1 MFLKSIELRGFKSFA
16 YKTELLFKS
25 GVTSIVGPNGS
36 GKSNIADAVKW
47 VLGEQSVKSL
57 RGGKMEDVIFAGT
70 QFRKPVG
77 LAQVSMLL
85 DNSDRKLPID
95 YSDVTITRRLFRSGE
110 SEYFINNTQCRLKD
124 IQELFMDTGI
134 GKEGYSIIGQ
144 GKIEAVLSG
153 KPQERRN
160 LIEEAAGIVKYKYR
174 KEEAQKKLSNTD
186 ENLIR
191 INDILETYEE
201 RYEPLKIQSDKG
213 IEFVKL
219 SEELKKK
226 EINYIIF
233 SIDSIK
239 DKVDKINENLI
250 EVNNKIAILVLS
262 SNNNKSDLQK
272 LNDSIEKLDF
282 KNSIDK
288 QKLFDFKTKHNN
300 TNSENDL
307 LNEKM
312 GNINS
317 NRKKAQLEISILY
330 DKKQML
336 NEQKNNNDT
345 SIAKSKEKQAL
356 LEAEINDLNIKLNS
370 INKLAES
377 ELSILKDSKEKQI
390 DYLSEIS
397 NCKND
402 MVIIKNEIRNLD
414 LKVESIKTSFT
425 LYSENLAINEKK
437 LISFEKKIIEIK
449 SQIKKY
455 NDLIENNKYSIVQK
469 DLQLSKL
476 DQKSKNLN
484 VIISKMEAQNNML
497 ENLEMHHEGY
507 NRTVKALMQHIKSGE
522 IKVNDQNCTLLGDI
536 ITVKKEF
543 ETAMEISLGS
553 SISDMIT
560 SDDNTAK
567 NLIQC
572 LKEKKLGRATFLPL
586 NTITPKYISNIKSF
600 ENFDGYLG
608 IAAQLVEFKPVYK
621 NAILYVLGRT
631 IISSNMDSAL
641 LIAKAA
647 KFSFKVVTLS
657 GDTVNA
663 GGSLTGGSST
673 FKSTKVI
680 GRKREIIE
688 IAQNILKTK
697 NELEKLNLNIVDNKE
712 ETKLLERTCINLK
725 DSIYSSNVELAKIS
739 VAYKAIEEDNKKIH
753 QSRKISIEEKEN
765 INLLLKNSKEKV
777 EHTEIVS
784 KKLSIKAEENSA
796 LIVDK
801 ENNLTAGNESMSL
814 VSEELT
820 KIKINKAHLDEIVLN
835 SSNQCNRIAYEIK
848 ELEIKLRRIHGE
860 NAELETDI
868 TKYVNQLE
876 SNKEK
881 LVIYQQSIILF
892 EKVVNEYSIYR
903 IKLKQQITIKSS
915 EIENES
921 PILSRKESEL
931 NRYNINLAKYETEN
945 EVLFKKLNEELELT
959 YAQALMFRSEI
970 LNLEDYKA
978 DILTLKNKISKLGI
992 VNVSSINE
1000 FEELQKKLIFMKTQ
1014 KSDLISSRDEINSVI
1029 EEMTKKMRTVF
1040 NENFQILKENFDET
1054 FKELFKGGR
1063 ADLILNKEDL
1073 LNGNIEINVEPP
1085 GKKLQNINLLSG
1097 GEKVLTAI
1105 ALLFAILKMKPSPF
1119 CILDEIEAALDDANV
1134 IRYADFLRKFSKKV
1148 QFLIITHRKG
1158 TMEAS
1163 DILYGITM
1171 EEKGISKVVS
1181 VDLKGGVIK

>member
-377 ELSILKDSKEKQI
+377 ELSTLKDSKEKQI

-497 ENLEMHHEGY
+497 ENLEIHHEGY

-712 ETKLLERTCINLK
+712 ETKLLEQTCINLK

-739 VAYKAIEEDNKKIH
+739 VAYKTIEEDNKKIH
-753 QSRKISIEEKEN
+753 QSRKISIEENEN

>member
-1 MFLKSIELRGFKSFA
+1 
-16 YKTELLFKS
+16 
-25 GVTSIVGPNGS
+25 
-36 GKSNIADAVKW
+36 
-47 VLGEQSVKSL
+47 
-57 RGGKMEDVIFAGT
+57 
-70 QFRKPVG
+70 
-77 LAQVSMLL
+77 
-85 DNSDRKLPID
+85 
-95 YSDVTITRRLFRSGE
+95 
-110 SEYFINNTQCRLKD
+110 
-124 IQELFMDTGI
+124 MDTGI

-377 ELSILKDSKEKQI
+377 ELSTLKDSKEKQI

-397 NCKND
+397 NCEND

-497 ENLEMHHEGY
+497 ENLE
-507 NRTVKALMQHIKSGE
+507 
-522 IKVNDQNCTLLGDI
+522 
-536 ITVKKEF
+536 
-543 ETAMEISLGS
+543 
-553 SISDMIT
+553 
-560 SDDNTAK
+560 
-567 NLIQC
+567 
-572 LKEKKLGRATFLPL
+572 
-586 NTITPKYISNIKSF
+586 
-600 ENFDGYLG
+600 
-608 IAAQLVEFKPVYK
+608 
-621 NAILYVLGRT
+621 
-631 IISSNMDSAL
+631 
-641 LIAKAA
+641 
-647 KFSFKVVTLS
+647 
-657 GDTVNA
+657 
-663 GGSLTGGSST
+663 
-673 FKSTKVI
+673 
-680 GRKREIIE
+680 
-688 IAQNILKTK
+688 
-697 NELEKLNLNIVDNKE
+697 
-712 ETKLLERTCINLK
+712 
-725 DSIYSSNVELAKIS
+725 
-739 VAYKAIEEDNKKIH
+739 IH
-753 QSRKISIEEKEN
+753 QDRKS
-765 INLLLKNSKEKV
+765 
-777 EHTEIVS
+777 
-784 KKLSIKAEENSA
+784 
-796 LIVDK
+796 
-801 ENNLTAGNESMSL
+801 
-814 VSEELT
+814 
-820 KIKINKAHLDEIVLN
+820 
-835 SSNQCNRIAYEIK
+835 
-848 ELEIKLRRIHGE
+848 
-860 NAELETDI
+860 
-868 TKYVNQLE
+868 
-876 SNKEK
+876 
-881 LVIYQQSIILF
+881 
-892 EKVVNEYSIYR
+892 VV
-903 IKLKQQITIKSS
+903 
-915 EIENES
+915 
-921 PILSRKESEL
+921 
-931 NRYNINLAKYETEN
+931 
-945 EVLFKKLNEELELT
+945 
-959 YAQALMFRSEI
+959 
-970 LNLEDYKA
+970 
-978 DILTLKNKISKLGI
+978 
-992 VNVSSINE
+992 
-1000 FEELQKKLIFMKTQ
+1000 
-1014 KSDLISSRDEINSVI
+1014 
-1029 EEMTKKMRTVF
+1029 
-1040 NENFQILKENFDET
+1040 
-1054 FKELFKGGR
+1054 
-1063 ADLILNKEDL
+1063 
-1073 LNGNIEINVEPP
+1073 
-1085 GKKLQNINLLSG
+1085 
-1097 GEKVLTAI
+1097 
-1105 ALLFAILKMKPSPF
+1105 
-1119 CILDEIEAALDDANV
+1119 
-1134 IRYADFLRKFSKKV
+1134 
-1148 QFLIITHRKG
+1148 
-1158 TMEAS
+1158 
-1163 DILYGITM
+1163 
-1171 EEKGISKVVS
+1171 
-1181 VDLKGGVIK
+1181 

>member
-753 QSRKISIEEKEN
+753 QSRKISIEENEN